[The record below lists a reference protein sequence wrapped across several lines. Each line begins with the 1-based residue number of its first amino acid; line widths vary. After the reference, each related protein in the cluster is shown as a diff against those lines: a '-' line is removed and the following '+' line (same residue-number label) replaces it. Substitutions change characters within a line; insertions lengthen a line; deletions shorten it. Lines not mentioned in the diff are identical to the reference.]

1 MKSKTRS
8 LFITNSNR
16 HVHSETKT
24 LIDLKMFEYS
34 ASLVNDRV
42 SPFSWVIII
51 STRTNIVD
59 EYKITD
65 IYGGK
70 CDK

>member
-1 MKSKTRS
+1 MIGYR
-8 LFITNSNR
+8 LF
-16 HVHSETKT
+16 
-24 LIDLKMFEYS
+24 
-34 ASLVNDRV
+34 A
-42 SPFSWVIII
+42 WVIII
-51 STRTNIVD
+51 STRTNNVD